1 MQQDKAG
8 EVVTSYYGIDLH
20 KDQITWHCIHK
31 TGNDETVRENGKI
44 STDRVHE
51 ELVPMLT
58 VNDSYL
64 IVEASGSS
72 FFFYSLVEAHCK
84 KAFVVNPVAFR
95 ELYMTGKK
103 TDRIDA
109 KKLAERL
116 KYHIEC
122 GDGESGFPEV
132 FVPDADI
139 VKIRKMVT
147 AYELIVKQGTQIK
160 NQAKA
165 IFRSK
170 MIGVAIDIMD
180 KGLEDA
186 LKDTRIDD
194 ADRSILNML
203 KRIYDTLM
211 EEKEEIKKQI
221 LLLGSFRFRDEVKL
235 LISIPGISLMSATVF
250 MADICTVER
259 FSSEKKMT
267 SYLASVGTVDSSGS
281 IIRNGGLSRR
291 GRRTS
296 YRFILQGLEHIVNG
310 NKDFQKFKERHAL
323 TRSNKVRAA
332 IVRKTFVSMYFMLKN
347 KELYRYMNEAI
358 YERKIRDLKRYG
370 IDFKCA

>member
-1 MQQDKAG
+1 MRQERTG
-8 EVVTSYYGIDLH
+8 EVVASYFGIDLH

-31 TGNDETVRENGKI
+31 TGSGEIVREYGKI
-44 STDRVHE
+44 STDRIQE
-51 ELVPMLT
+51 ELIPMLT
-58 VNDSYL
+58 INDSYL

-72 FFFYSLVEAHCK
+72 FFFYSLVESYCK
-84 KAFVVNPVAFR
+84 KALVVNPVAFR

-116 KYHIEC
+116 KYHIESS
-122 GDGESGFPEV
+122 DTESGFPEV
-132 FVPDADI
+132 YVPDADI

-160 NQAKA
+160 NQAKSL
-165 IFRSK
+165 FRSK
-170 MIGVAIDIMD
+170 LMSVAVDIMD

-186 LKDTRIDD
+186 MKDERMDD
-194 ADRSILNML
+194 ADRSILIML
-203 KRIYDTLM
+203 KRIYDTIK

-221 LLLGSFRFRDEVKL
+221 LLLGSFRFKDEVKL
-235 LISIPGISLMSATVF
+235 LISIPGVSLMGATVF
-250 MADICTVER
+250 MADICTVDR

-281 IIRNGGLSRR
+281 ITRNGGLSRR

-296 YRFILQGLEHIVNG
+296 YRYILQGLEHIVNG
-310 NKDFQKFKERHAL
+310 NRDFQKFKESHAM

-347 KELYRYMNEAI
+347 KESYRFPNETI
-358 YERKIRDLKRYG
+358 YARKIRDLRKYG
-370 IDFKCA
+370 IDLKSA

>member
-1 MQQDKAG
+1 M
-8 EVVTSYYGIDLH
+8 
-20 KDQITWHCIHK
+20 
-31 TGNDETVRENGKI
+31 
-44 STDRVHE
+44 
-51 ELVPMLT
+51 
-58 VNDSYL
+58 
-64 IVEASGSS
+64 
-72 FFFYSLVEAHCK
+72 
-84 KAFVVNPVAFR
+84 
-95 ELYMTGKK
+95 
-103 TDRIDA
+103 
-109 KKLAERL
+109 
-116 KYHIEC
+116 
-122 GDGESGFPEV
+122 
-132 FVPDADI
+132 PDADI

-170 MIGVAIDIMD
+170 LMPVAVDIMD
-180 KGLEDA
+180 KGLEEA
-186 LKDTRIDD
+186 LKDKRIDD
-194 ADRSILNML
+194 ADRSILTML

-211 EEKEEIKKQI
+211 EQKEELKKQI

-235 LISIPGISLMSATVF
+235 LMSISGISLMSATVF

-281 IIRNGGLSRR
+281 ITRNGGLSRR

-296 YRFILQGLEHIVNG
+296 YRYILQGLEHIVNG
-310 NKDFQKFKERHAL
+310 NRDFQKFKERHAL

-347 KELYRYMNEAI
+347 KEPYRFLNESI
-358 YERKIRDLKRYG
+358 YTRKIRDLKKYG